1 MKSSPPRETTV
12 REIGSRQRAG
22 IFLVEDH
29 PVTRAGIAALV
40 SRDPQLRVSGEADNA
55 QVALDLILKHKP
67 ALVVIDIALK
77 TSNGLE
83 LMKNLLAQLPDL
95 PVLVMS
101 MHDESLYAER
111 AIRAG
116 ARGYLMKNEA
126 VENIIVAIR
135 TILKG
140 ELYFSERIK
149 GKLLNGAAGKRR
161 GESLFP
167 LETLSDR
174 EMEVFQLI
182 GNGFATREIAAR
194 LKLSAKTIDSYR
206 EHLKVKLSLENSAE
220 LVRHAVR
227 WARSE
232 NIAES

>member
-1 MKSSPPRETTV
+1 MKTSAPRETTA
-12 REIGSRQRAG
+12 RETGSRPRAG

-40 SRDPQLRVSGEADNA
+40 SRDPHLRVSGEADNA
-55 QVALDLILKHKP
+55 QVALDLIIKHEP
-67 ALVVIDIALK
+67 ALVVMDIALK

-101 MHDESLYAER
+101 MHDENLYAER

-126 VENIIVAIR
+126 AENIIVAIR

-140 ELYFSERIK
+140 DVYFSERIK
-149 GKLLNGAAGKRR
+149 GKLLNGTAGKRR
-161 GESLFP
+161 GDPIFP

-182 GNGFATREIAAR
+182 GGGFATRDIATR

-206 EHLKVKLSLENSAE
+206 ENLKVKLGLENSAE